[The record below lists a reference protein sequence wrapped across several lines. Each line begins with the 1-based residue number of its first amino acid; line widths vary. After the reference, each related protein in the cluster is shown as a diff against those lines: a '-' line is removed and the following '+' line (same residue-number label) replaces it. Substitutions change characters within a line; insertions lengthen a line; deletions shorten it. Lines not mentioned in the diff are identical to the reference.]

1 MKAENGPFLEKMAPC
16 VAPSPL
22 PLKTP
27 ETEVAKGGQAIGG
40 GPGNLRGSIS
50 LPLLGAHAS
59 DARKNISY
67 GHQKSQ
73 KPTVVG
79 ISTGFLTFLTFL
91 TVRRRQK
98 GVRRIDSVRTH
109 GSMKHSPGLADLE
122 TEDPVFNIKAA
133 ARLCDT
139 SHATV
144 RRRLQADKFPKAT
157 RAANG
162 QDWEIPL
169 SDLLEAG
176 LRPSG
181 QQGAELLKNVDDVK
195 TLRSR
200 LDKSE
205 ARVQELED
213 ELETLRLQHAEADI
227 ERRVA
232 AAQAEAY
239 LSAINAN
246 ARAGADAGTLEM
258 PLERAA

>member
-27 ETEVAKGGQAIGG
+27 ETEVVIRSTAIGG

-91 TVRRRQK
+91 TARRRQK

-109 GSMKHSPGLADLE
+109 TSMKHSPGLADLE

-181 QQGAELLKNVDDVK
+181 QPGAELLKNVDDVK

-213 ELETLRLQHAEADI
+213 ELGALRLQHAEADI

-246 ARAGADAGTLEM
+246 ARAGADTGTPEM